1 MLRRLRAT
9 LPLAVVPFVL
19 LAACGSDNKGT
30 AAPSST
36 AAAASS
42 SGSSGGSTTVAAGT
56 ATTGAGAA
64 GSTASNAAWDGVLK
78 AADGEGKLTV
88 YSVLVPDINTRLTDA
103 FKKAYPK
110 ISIEIIRVAGNEIDA
125 KLDAE
130 QQSGAAGADAVVNV
144 NYPWAEKALPDGK
157 LAALTGPDATGPN
170 WKGTPYLEG
179 DRIQYSTFT
188 NIGLGWNTGAFP
200 QGGPK
205 TYDEL
210 FDPKYGDGKV
220 GLPDPIAPVVAD
232 FYATLQDNFG
242 KDALQKLAAQKPVF
256 FPGAVPLEQSLASG
270 EITVGGY
277 VTNVGLTAAKA
288 KGAPVDFAQPPKA
301 WLPPILSYIP
311 TWVKHPN
318 AAQVLVNF
326 MASPAG
332 QEVLGK
338 DGYSALPNIPGT
350 VGPIAATSVA
360 NVKRITQPGWYESYY
375 ADWKTTFGR

>member
-1 MLRRLRAT
+1 VLRGFGAT
-9 LPLAVVPFVL
+9 VTLGVLPLL
-19 LAACGSDNKGT
+19 LVAACGSDNT
-30 AAPSST
+30 SST
-36 AAAASS
+36 ASAPTTVVAGSS
-42 SGSSGGSTTVAAGT
+42 TTSGSASGSTSATTSTSGGS
-56 ATTGAGAA
+56 A
-64 GSTASNAAWDGVLK
+64 GSAASAAWDGVLS
-78 AADGEGKLTV
+78 AAAAEGKLTV

-110 ISIEIIRVAGNEIDA
+110 IAIEIIRVAGNEIDA

-130 QQSGAAGADAVVNV
+130 QQSGSAGGDAVINV
-144 NYPWAEKALPDGK
+144 NYPYAVKALADGK
-157 LAALTGPDATGPN
+157 LAAFTGPDAIGPN
-170 WKGTPYLEG
+170 WKGTPYLDS

-188 NIGLGWNTGAFP
+188 NIGLGWNTGAYP
-200 QGGPK
+200 SGGPK

-210 FDPKYGDGKV
+210 LDPKYGSGKI

-242 KDALQKLAAQKPVF
+242 QDVLQKLAAQKPAF

-270 EITVGGY
+270 EISVGGY

-288 KGAPVDFAQPPKA
+288 KSAPVEFAKPPKA

-326 MASPAG
+326 MATPAG

-350 VGPIAATSVA
+350 VGPIEQASIA
-360 NVKRITQPGWYESYY
+360 NVKRITQPGWYDSYY
-375 ADWKTTFGR
+375 ADWKKTFGR